1 MSNGDMERA
10 EQKPDEIGKFL
21 TFRSRISR
29 GWYFLGLLGE
39 IVFIFIALAAFA
51 GLNNPT
57 GGGSLGLTV
66 VFAIAALWIH
76 VTLVVGR
83 LRDAG
88 APVLLGIILAIAP
101 FVWIA
106 LTAEYIESLG
116 VLMLLV
122 LLALFLLPGLF
133 KRPANELP
141 QA

>member
-1 MSNGDMERA
+1 MSDDESDHA

-39 IVFIFIALAAFA
+39 IVFLFIALAAFA

-57 GGGSLGLTV
+57 GGGSLGLAV
-66 VFAIAALWIH
+66 VFAIVALWLH
-76 VTLVVGR
+76 TTLVIGR

-88 APVLLGIILAIAP
+88 APVLLGIILALAP

-106 LTAEYIESLG
+106 LMLEYIESLG
-116 VLMLLV
+116 WLMAIVFISLYLLP
-122 LLALFLLPGLF
+122 ALFKP
-133 KRPANELP
+133 KAETVTQP
-141 QA
+141 